1 MDISKKWKSFVDTIS
16 SQTMNMDLTKVVGGA
31 RDMPGL
37 ATDLFLIVIRMRE
50 AEDLG
55 DPAAL
60 RKLIMYFIDL
70 FRKNC
75 ITAGIGKDT
84 VEEAIYAIVALIDE
98 TVLSVPGVCRD
109 YWFDRPLQLDLFGD
123 NIAGEE
129 FYVRLQRMLAQAE
142 KKKDVLEVYYL
153 CMSLGFEGKFK
164 IMNPEERG
172 VLLDETG
179 RKLRRT
185 KIRSSSSL
193 SPHGNRTDR
202 IPQSRKIGG
211 QSIPLWVT
219 AVVVALFTGAAYLVT
234 IFLSSMKLESVLHI
248 VERMNVR

>member
-1 MDISKKWKSFVDTIS
+1 MAKSFVDTIT
-16 SQTMNMDLTKVVGGA
+16 SQTMNMDLTRAVGGA

-55 DPAAL
+55 DPAGL
-60 RKLIMYFIDL
+60 RKLIMYYIDL

-75 ITAGIGKDT
+75 ITAGIGKDN
-84 VEEAIYAIVALIDE
+84 VDEAVYAIVALIDE
-98 TVLSVPGVCRD
+98 TVLSVPGSCRD
-109 YWFDRPLQLDLFGD
+109 YWFGRPLQLDLFGD

-129 FYVRLQRMLAQAE
+129 FFVRLQKMLAQAE
-142 KKKDVLEVYYL
+142 KKKDVLEIYYL
-153 CMSLGFEGKFK
+153 CLSLGFEGKFK
-164 IMNPEERG
+164 IMNPEERL

-193 SPHGNRTDR
+193 SPHGNRTDY
-202 IPQSRKIGG
+202 IPQGRKIAGPG
-211 QSIPLWVT
+211 IPLWVT
-219 AVVVALFTGAAYLVT
+219 AVIAAALSAGAYLACM
-234 IFLSSMKLESVLHI
+234 LMSSMKLESVLHI
-248 VERMNVR
+248 VERMNLR